1 MSDQAK
7 GDADMAEV
15 QFNPLRAGKSF
26 LQKLDELVPKAND
39 VLKELCSLRES
50 LGNGAWD
57 WPTLTSRGPAS
68 EDLGYD

>member
-1 MSDQAK
+1 MPDQTK

-15 QFNPLRAGKSF
+15 QLRVGKSF

>member
-1 MSDQAK
+1 MPDQTN

-15 QFNPLRAGKSF
+15 QLRAGKSF

>member
-1 MSDQAK
+1 MPDQTK

-15 QFNPLRAGKSF
+15 QLRVGKSF

-57 WPTLTSRGPAS
+57 WPTLTSRG
-68 EDLGYD
+68 LRL